1 MLEFLI
7 CLIAF
12 VACYVAGRRALWA
25 GFMATMVVGYFY
37 GILRANLESRFG
49 HFIFDFA
56 AMGFYLALLTRRE
69 TPIQRFKIRRVMPW
83 VLALAGWPLLIMLLP
98 LQPPLIQLV
107 GLRGQIFFIP
117 FILGGAM
124 LDGSDMR
131 KIAFG
136 LALLSL
142 IEIVFALAEAQLG
155 VPYFYPMNAIDDI
168 IYKSIDVAVGATTTV
183 FRIPGTFVQAAVFGG
198 SMAAALPLLLGAM
211 IQERR
216 RGSRRKLLLI
226 AMGVSALG
234 VFLSASRSQAT
245 LLFVLAIAATFSGRI
260 KNFPW
265 FGWVALLAVVGT
277 LVAVSPRMQRF
288 VTLEN
293 TSYLKNRVSSS
304 VNSSFLTLAWEY
316 PLGNG
321 LGGGGTSMPYF
332 LQPELR
338 DPVVIE
344 NEYGRIMLEQGLPGL
359 ALWLSF
365 IFWILTRPLPQET
378 DPWYLGKWLAR
389 VLLFFCFMSAPTG
402 LGLLTSIPGTALLL
416 VFAGWIASPNVTPA
430 IARAVSRDAP
440 APKADP
446 VLKTA

>member
-1 MLEFLI
+1 MLAITI
-7 CLIAF
+7 CLICF
-12 VACYVAGRRALWA
+12 GVSYVAGRRALWA

-56 AMGFYLALLTRRE
+56 AVGFYLALLTRRD
-69 TPIQRFKIRRVMPW
+69 TPIQRFKIRRMMPW

-107 GLRGQIFFIP
+107 GLRGQIFFVP
-117 FILGGAM
+117 FILVGAM

-142 IEIVFALAEAQLG
+142 IEIVFALAEAQFG
-155 VPYFYPMNAIDDI
+155 VTRFYPMNAIDEI
-168 IYKSIDVAVGATTTV
+168 IYKSMDVAVGATTA
-183 FRIPGTFVQAAVFGG
+183 FRIPGTFVQAAALG
-198 SMAAALPLLLGAM
+198 SNMAASLPLLLGAM

-216 RGSRRKLLLI
+216 GASRRKLLLI
-226 AMGVSALG
+226 ATGVSALG
-234 VFLSASRSQAT
+234 VFLSASRSEAT
-245 LLFVLAIAATFSGRI
+245 LLFVLALAATFSGRI

-332 LQPELR
+332 LQSELH
-338 DPVVIE
+338 DPVMIE

-359 ALWLSF
+359 AIWLWF
-365 IFWILTRPLPQET
+365 IFWILTRPLPQAT

-389 VLLFFCFMSAPTG
+389 VLLFFCFMTAPTG

-416 VFAGWIASPNVTPA
+416 LFAGWIAIPNVTPA
-430 IARAVSRDAP
+430 TARAVRREAP

-446 VLKTA
+446 MLKTA